1 MRSYINRGKS
11 RLTVFP
17 KDWSKLWWPSKAGSN
32 AEYNRHLPD
41 PSLSRTVQALS
52 LARMPLQTPGA
63 KPLFVSRLL
72 AFLILVMMPNL
83 PAHAAPEGKAVPGYV
98 RVRIE
103 TNMGNIVVALD
114 AKRAPKTT
122 ANFLKY
128 VDDGRFENTKFYRAS
143 RAKTDPRRGFIQG
156 GIDTDFRRT
165 IVPLVPLEPTSMTG
179 LKHVEGTISM
189 ARHEHP
195 DTASGNFS
203 LFVGPAPFMD
213 AAPGRPGYAAF
224 GKVLSGMDVVKKIM
238 ALPTCCGKGPMFGQ
252 MIKADVT
259 IRHIVRLDGKAAPTT
274 YVRPWLFAPSK
285 AVQKK

>member
-1 MRSYINRGKS
+1 M
-11 RLTVFP
+11 
-17 KDWSKLWWPSKAGSN
+17 
-32 AEYNRHLPD
+32 
-41 PSLSRTVQALS
+41 
-52 LARMPLQTPGA
+52 
-63 KPLFVSRLL
+63 
-72 AFLILVMMPNL
+72 
-83 PAHAAPEGKAVPGYV
+83 PGYV

-122 ANFLKY
+122 TNFLKY
-128 VDDGRFENTKFYRAS
+128 VDDGRFENTSFYRAS
-143 RAKTDPRRGFIQG
+143 RSKSDAKRGFIQG

-165 IVPLVPLEPTSMTG
+165 LMPLVPLEPTSKTG

-203 LFVGPAPFMD
+203 IFVGPAPFMD

-224 GKVLSGMDVVKKIM
+224 GQVLSGMEVVRKIL

-252 MIKADVT
+252 MIKADVK
-259 IRHIVRLDGKAAPTT
+259 IARVVRLDGKPAPTT
-274 YVRPWLFAPSK
+274 AVRPWLFQPKK
-285 AVQKK
+285 AVAR